1 MSFFKLWGILLLIAS
16 VEAFQNRLFNASRI
30 ELLEAEYALDRL
42 GLWKKFADGNHSDC
56 MEFTLRIDRMLNAV
70 ANVDIGAMEQFIE
83 MDEYSLKYQDICG
96 TKEEHTISSLYEN
109 APGWGGETPLTIL
122 ARSSLPRSSIMMQ
135 VLSSKGLDFV
145 KSQMNG
151 FTPLILAIIHRN
163 FSGVKVLLN
172 LAERQKYALHLN
184 KTEIVNNSLDD
195 KNTKTTNSVLRNVEI
210 INEVDSMG
218 RTALF
223 HAVLM
228 EDDGM
233 VESLL
238 MAGAEPNIAD
248 FSGVTPLLLATKKNL
263 LVIVKLLLS
272 KGADQIILDPR
283 NRDPLSVAI
292 KNNHP
297 DVILALLEDQTFQT
311 KYLNFYQSSRY
322 KGQILRPTYHIR
334 RLLDIFTVLQ
344 LKEEAIQSLFKIE
357 FLRNDTSLCDLR
369 DNEGRTIVN
378 IATFREMYDLLED
391 ILEFYKNASIYRYEG
406 YTSCNPHIIDKSG
419 RGPVDYLLTGT
430 ASIHNSFYSLDNTI
444 ENARKINKY
453 SDTYE
458 SIYKNNIEIQ
468 DQKGENPSIEFSK
481 MPTSSLNF
489 LSDRRK
495 FLLTKL
501 LKLPNPLDLSSYL
514 FELLRKG
521 GNPTVYTIKAMVN
534 WLGGSKDLLLHR
546 TSRDGHN
553 ALTFALSTGQLTVA
567 REILDILLDSS
578 ISNQNT
584 YKSAVKL
591 AISYSA
597 SVHSSSIIAEV
608 ALRKPV
614 IVHEWICERKFN
626 SMIEI
631 EEVKFVLQNLPR
643 EFIGFSKHPDLCK
656 PLYTITKQILDPE
669 SQIESTEIVAIML
682 DTNGGLPFLERSD
695 VTMALKTVGTSLSI
709 SASFGLNIIP
719 CLEWTSTMSYTFT
732 PYFFD
737 VINKLDT
744 NMTKSPQTS
753 QTNKTQTTKDS
764 QDILKCM
771 RQNLSRT
778 ENVEK
783 DSSSNC
789 LSSYNESPS
798 IKGQNSSNFEE
809 NQTFNT
815 NGLIKN
821 SKYSSNERIISPK
834 INNLKNPGKIVTK
847 YGLGSTI
854 TSILIGH
861 GIMAAKRNQI
871 LDLVFSCPL
880 REIDPILKNF
890 QRNVLGIT
898 LLILV
903 IWILIT
909 SFVIIFSSRSRLDI
923 FGFIPKYSSSEPD
936 RQAFTM
942 AEWKFYKLASVLR
955 FISFLY
961 CIVIFISIGR
971 VRHLLFTLFFL
982 FLGLFLKLNQFLLL
996 KENDIVDITSA
1007 FIREEMSDN
1016 DNTALNKDLEDND
1029 DVNDQSL
1036 GMGNPMP
1043 AGGNEETRQE
1053 GIHLGT
1059 IGEEISASHS
1069 SATFTDSRNTFQ
1081 SDIVKRE
1088 HITAEQ
1094 YALTTLFI
1102 GICSFVIAISSN
1114 LQRFLFW
1121 NFREFYRFHESY
1133 YFTVNHTY
1141 IAISTEIILILN
1153 TWSLTFN
1160 ILKAPGLMIFI
1171 LTQRIQVL
1179 RYFLLAYPDINQN
1192 IFNSLKRNNIGFIN
1206 KEGSPNSS
1214 PAMNMHLPVS
1224 KGAVFVPPGRF
1235 DVVLCQWVRVRH
1247 AIMKR
1252 MHRRFTVASKPY
1264 NALYFGIGFIIFVF
1278 LFNKNNIGHNFH
1290 LGILNYLLFD
1300 EFGFTLL
1307 TVFASYSITL
1317 IVIVWLACTSNQ
1329 ISEFQHWRLFWDAF
1343 SFMPPCSAQQV
1354 VLQHIKLTQDLD
1366 DEDKRVD
1373 LWSIPITNF
1382 VRNVLLL
1389 CIVVV
1394 WVHISIIGIFHILI

>member
-1 MSFFKLWGILLLIAS
+1 MSFVILWGILLFIVTA
-16 VEAFQNRLFNASRI
+16 EGFQSSLVNTSRI
-30 ELLEAEYALDRL
+30 EFLEAEYALDRL

-70 ANVDIGAMEQFIE
+70 ANADIGAMEQFIE
-83 MDEYSLKYQDICG
+83 MDEYSLKYQDLCG
-96 TKEEHTISSLYEN
+96 IEEKHTISSLYEN

-145 KSQMNG
+145 KAQMNG
-151 FTPLILAIIHRN
+151 FTPLILAIIHKN

-172 LAERQKYALHLN
+172 LAERQKYALHLK
-184 KTEIVNNSLDD
+184 KTEMMRNSLHD
-195 KNTKTTNSVLRNVEI
+195 KDSQTNSSEIRKVEI

-228 EDDGM
+228 EDDRM

-248 FSGVTPLLLATKKNL
+248 FSGITPLLLASKNNL
-263 LVIVKLLLS
+263 VVIVKLLLS
-272 KGADQIILDPR
+272 RGADQTILDPR

-297 DVILALLEDQTFQT
+297 DVILALLEDQTFQS
-311 KYLNFYQSSRY
+311 KYLNVYQPSRY
-322 KGQILRPTYHIR
+322 KGQMLRPTYHIR

-344 LKEEAIQSLFKIE
+344 LKEEAIQSLFRIE
-357 FLRNDTSLCDLR
+357 FIRNDTSLCDLR

-378 IATFREMYDLLED
+378 IATFREMYDLLEEV
-391 ILEFYKNASIYRYEG
+391 LEFYKNASIYRYEG

-430 ASIHNSFYSLDNTI
+430 ASSHGSFYSLDNTFK
-444 ENARKINKY
+444 NARKINKY
-453 SDTYE
+453 FGTYE
-458 SIYKNNIEIQ
+458 NIYKNNTNEQ
-468 DQKGENPSIEFSK
+468 SPTGGNLFIEFHN
-481 MPTSSLNF
+481 MGTSSLNV

-495 FLLTKL
+495 FLLTKF
-501 LKLPNPLDLSSYL
+501 LKLSNPLDLSSYL

-521 GNPTVYTIKAMVN
+521 GNPTVHTIKAMVN
-534 WLGGSKDLLLHR
+534 WLGGSNDLLLHR

-553 ALTFALSTGQLTVA
+553 PLTFALSTGQLTVA
-567 REILDILLDSS
+567 REILDILLDSP
-578 ISNQNT
+578 ISNQNS

-591 AISYSA
+591 AIGYSA
-597 SVHSSSIIAEV
+597 SVHSSSVIAEV

-614 IVHEWICERKFN
+614 IIHEWICERKFN
-626 SMIEI
+626 SVIEI
-631 EEVKFVLQNLPR
+631 EELKFVLLNLPR

-656 PLYTITKQILDPE
+656 PLYTIVKQILDPE

-682 DTNGGLPFLERSD
+682 NTNGGLPFLEHSD

-709 SASFGLNIIP
+709 SASFGLNIVP
-719 CLEWTSTMSYTFT
+719 CLEWTSTMSYSFA
-732 PYFFD
+732 PYFLGIFNQ
-737 VINKLDT
+737 VDT
-744 NMTKSPQTS
+744 IMDKFN
-753 QTNKTQTTKDS
+753 QTNQTQTIRDS
-764 QDILKCM
+764 QIVP
-771 RQNLSRT
+771 RIVGQNLSKT
-778 ENVEK
+778 EYIRNSSSKGCINPYK
-783 DSSSNC
+783 DSGVQQGQISSN
-789 LSSYNESPS
+789 LGGKETFKSPEFM
-798 IKGQNSSNFEE
+798 KD
-809 NQTFNT
+809 NQ
-815 NGLIKN
+815 
-821 SKYSSNERIISPK
+821 YSSAGKIISSK
-834 INNLKNPGKIVTK
+834 IKNLKNPGKIIIK

-854 TSILIGH
+854 SSILTGH
-861 GIMAAKRNQI
+861 GIIGTKRNQI

-880 REIDPILKNF
+880 RRVDPTLKKF
-890 QRNVLGIT
+890 QRSVLAIT
-898 LLILV
+898 MLILL

-923 FGFIPKYSSSEPD
+923 FGFIPKHSTSEAD
-936 RQAFTM
+936 RLAFTM
-942 AEWKFYKLASVLR
+942 IEWKMYKLASVLR

-961 CIVIFISIGR
+961 CIIIFISVGR

-982 FLGLFLKLNQFLLL
+982 LLGIFLKLNQFLLL
-996 KENDIVDITSA
+996 KENDIADITTA
-1007 FIREEMSDN
+1007 FIREEMSDK

-1043 AGGNEETRQE
+1043 TGGNEETRQE

-1088 HITAEQ
+1088 QISAEQ
-1094 YALTTLFI
+1094 YALATLFI

-1114 LQRFLFW
+1114 LQRFLFS

-1133 YFTVNHTY
+1133 YFVVNHTY
-1141 IAISTEIILILN
+1141 IAISTEIILIIN
-1153 TWSLTFN
+1153 TWSLTFA

-1171 LTQRIQVL
+1171 LMQRIQVL

-1192 IFNSLKRNNIGFIN
+1192 IFNSLKRNQIGFIN
-1206 KEGSPNSS
+1206 SESSPKFSPN
-1214 PAMNMHLPVS
+1214 MNLHLPVS

-1252 MHRRFTVASKPY
+1252 MHRRFTVTCKPY
-1264 NALYFGIGFIIFVF
+1264 NTLYFGIGFVVLVF
-1278 LFNKNNIGHNFH
+1278 LLNRNNIGNSFY
-1290 LGILNYLLFD
+1290 LGIMHYLLFD

-1373 LWSIPITNF
+1373 LWSIPITNL
-1382 VRNVLLL
+1382 VRNLLLL

-1394 WVHISIIGIFHILI
+1394 WVYISIIGISYILI